1 MNKDSKN
8 CGIQKQSIHYWR
20 KRRKEGEMTESL
32 LKEIMTENFSNLDR
46 DLDTQ
51 VHEANRQSPNFNSKN
66 FLQDIHYNK
75 TV

>member
-1 MNKDSKN
+1 
-8 CGIQKQSIHYWR
+8 
-20 KRRKEGEMTESL
+20 MTESL